1 MKKKNGYF
9 ALFIMLIISLTALGI
24 SINFS
29 LNNKN
34 EGNKIEI
41 EINKEQKIE
50 NIIDITLNP
59 SDVIT
64 YKVVTNAQEKTDVK
78 VSIWFEGVDKELDNV
93 LSVYVKYGDITTPKK
108 SIYTYTKLYSLNF
121 TKSLDE
127 DFELIFEMFK
137 DVGNEYQDKKYDFD
151 TYIRAEGK

>member
-64 YKVVTNAQEKTDVK
+64 YKVVD
-78 VSIWFEGVDKELDNV
+78 EGALTERANCAVRD
-93 LSVYVKYGDITTPKK
+93 Y
-108 SIYTYTKLYSLNF
+108 LN
-121 TKSLDE
+121 K
-127 DFELIFEMFK
+127 
-137 DVGNEYQDKKYDFD
+137 N
-151 TYIRAEGK
+151 